1 MGGEAESR
9 WMGARRDLGR
19 RRADAAQ
26 EPFGIVALSLRLVE
40 FQSRVAGKEAGARI
54 IVFFFK
60 CRARSP
66 R

>member
-1 MGGEAESR
+1 MAP
-9 WMGARRDLGR
+9 RRDLGR

-26 EPFGIVALSLRLVE
+26 ESFGIVALSLRLVE